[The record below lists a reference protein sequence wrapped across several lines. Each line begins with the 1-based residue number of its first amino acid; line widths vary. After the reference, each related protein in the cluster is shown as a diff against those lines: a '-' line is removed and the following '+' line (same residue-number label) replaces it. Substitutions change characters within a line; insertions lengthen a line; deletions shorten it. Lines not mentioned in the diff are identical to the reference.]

1 MTKNAISKV
10 KLHTEEAFE
19 QHFVDQLAL
28 TQGYI
33 ERSDADYNP
42 ELALDKELLVKFIQ
56 QTQPESW
63 GLMEGKFGSKVEEIF
78 CKEIDKKL
86 KSSDIVT
93 VLREGIQFTWGAN
106 IKLCYFKPAS
116 AINPNL
122 ERLYESNVLSVI
134 RQVYYS
140 VKDKGEKGKN
150 NSIDLVLFING
161 IPVATLELKN
171 SLTGQTIADAIRQY
185 KYNRKPAGEP
195 LLAPGR
201 ALVHIAVDTDEAAMT
216 TKLNNGKTAFLPLN
230 RGNDGRSGNSAIK
243 DEFKTAYLYKD
254 RKDQKAI
261 FSKEVLL
268 DIIGNLAQ
276 KDGEVIIFPRFHQID
291 AVRKLL
297 ADAKE
302 KSSGQKYLI
311 QHSPGSGKTW
321 TISWVAAGLAKLH
334 NKEDKNIFDSVII
347 ISDRRILDGQLQK
360 AIRKLGI
367 SNAYIETV
375 DKSSAQLREALEGGK
390 KIIVTTIQKFSTETI
405 AAMNSMAGKRFAV
418 IIDEAHSS
426 QSGKAAQG
434 VHDALGD
441 QSDVEAIAD
450 EIAKAQ
456 ASKQKRDNISYLA
469 FTATPKNVTLEVF
482 GTRATPDSN
491 PRPFHEYSMRQAVE
505 EGFILDVLKNYKT
518 YESYYELEKKI
529 EDDPRFKGAK
539 AKRKVARYVALNE
552 TMVNQKAAVI
562 VEHFNKH
569 IKNELNGQAKAMVVC
584 QSREHAFRHYEAIQG
599 YIKDNKVE
607 CKDLNAIIAF
617 SGDLTVDGQE
627 YTEVGLNGFSE
638 KDLPDQFNTGKY
650 QILVV
655 ANKYQTGFDQ
665 PKICAMYID
674 RKLDGLQCV
683 QTLTRANRTFPG
695 KTADSIYIL
704 DFQNKIEN
712 IKDAFKVYF
721 DVTELDGLTDP
732 EQIYTLKSF
741 IFKPGFVDQDSVN
754 DFAQIMS
761 KPEVSTRDRAVLE
774 GIINSAVNSYNVAD
788 KPAQDEFRQAIKS
801 YCRFYSFIIQVH
813 PIADASLESLYWYA
827 TWLSK
832 KLKGASDDS
841 GPELTNEMIQL
852 TKLRIEEKESGS
864 ATPGV
869 GGGKTLPPITAFGVN
884 TTPTEDDEK
893 ELSEIIKEFN
903 EKHGTEFTEADI
915 IRIGIQ
921 AEKVA
926 NEMSAVIRNNPV
938 DVSLDT
944 FADRL
949 FDKMAE
955 VRETEKDLDNIMTSD
970 QDSWRRL
977 ASLLLRANKGR
988 LETGLGL

>member
-1 MTKNAISKV
+1 MTKNTIAKV

-19 QHFVDQLAL
+19 QHFVAQLIQS
-28 TQGYI
+28 QGYI
-33 ERSDADYNP
+33 ERSDSDYNP
-42 ELALDKELLVKFIQ
+42 ELALDKELLVNFVR

-63 GLMEGKFGSKVEEIF
+63 ALMESKFGSKVEEMF
-78 CKEIDKKL
+78 CKEVDKKL

-93 VLREGIQFTWGAN
+93 VLREGIQFTWGAA

-116 AINPNL
+116 NVNPNL
-122 ERLYESNVLSVI
+122 EKLYESNVLSAI

-140 VKDKGEKGKN
+140 IKDKGEKGKN
-150 NSIDLVLFING
+150 NSIDVVLFLNG

-171 SLTGQTIADAIRQY
+171 ALTSQTIQDAIRQY
-185 KYNRKPAGEP
+185 KYDRRPAGEP
-195 LLAPGR
+195 LLAAGR
-201 ALVHIAVDTDEAAMT
+201 VLVHVAVDTDEAAMT
-216 TKLNNGKTAFLPLN
+216 TKLNNGKTVFLPLN
-230 RGNDGRSGNSAIK
+230 RGNNGRSGNSAIK

-254 RKDQKAI
+254 LGDQKAI
-261 FSKEVLL
+261 FSGEVLL

-276 KDGEVIIFPRFHQID
+276 KDGDVLICPRFHQID

-302 KSSGQKYLI
+302 KLSGQKYLI

-347 ISDRRILDGQLQK
+347 ISDRRVLDGQLQK

-375 DKSSAQLREALEGGK
+375 DKTSAQLREALEGGK

-405 AAMNSMAGKRFAV
+405 SAMNAMIGKRFAV

-426 QSGKAAQG
+426 QSGKSAQG
-434 VHDALGD
+434 VQDALGD
-441 QSDVEAIAD
+441 QSDVEALSD

-456 ASKQKRDNISYLA
+456 ASKQKRDNISYFA
-469 FTATPKNVTLEVF
+469 FTATPKNTTLEIF
-482 GTRATPDSN
+482 GTRESVDTIPH
-491 PRPFHEYSMRQAVE
+491 PFHEYSMRQAVE
-505 EGFILDVLKNYKT
+505 EGFILDVLQNYRT
-518 YESYYELEKKI
+518 YKSYYELEKTI

-539 AKRKVARYVALNE
+539 AKRKVARYVSL
-552 TMVNQKAAVI
+552 TTINQKAAVI

-569 IKNELNGQAKAMVVC
+569 VKNELNGQAKAMVVC
-584 QSREHAFRHYEAIQG
+584 QSREHAFKHYEAIKG
-599 YIKDNKVE
+599 YIKDHKDE
-607 CKDLNAIIAF
+607 CKGLDAIVAF
-617 SGDLTVDGQE
+617 SGDLIVDGQA
-627 YTEVGLNGFSE
+627 YTEPGLNGFSE
-638 KDLPDQFNTGKY
+638 KDLPEQFDTALY

-695 KTADSIYIL
+695 KTAESIYIL
-704 DFQNKIEN
+704 DFQNTIED
-712 IKDAFKVYF
+712 IKEAFKVYF
-721 DVTELDGLTDP
+721 DITELEGLTDP
-732 EQIYTLKSF
+732 EQIYELKSL
-741 IFKPGFVDQDSVN
+741 IMESGFVDQESVD
-754 DFAQIMS
+754 DFVQILS
-761 KPEVSTRDRAVLE
+761 KLEVTTGDRATLE
-774 GIINSAVNSYNVAD
+774 GIVNRAVNSYNVAD
-788 KPAQDEFRQAIKS
+788 IPSQDEFRQAVKS
-801 YCRFYSFIIQVH
+801 YCRFYSFIVQVY
-813 PIADASLESLYWYA
+813 PVADVKLESLYWYA
-827 TWLSK
+827 TWLGK
-832 KLKGASDDS
+832 KLKNNKGDD
-841 GPELTNEMIQL
+841 GPELTDEMIRL
-852 TKLRIEEKESGS
+852 TKLRIEENEKGS
-864 ATPGV
+864 ATPEV
-869 GGGKTLPPITAFGVN
+869 GQTTQLPPITAFGVN
-884 TTPTEDDEK
+884 TKPSADDEK

-903 EKHGTEFTEADI
+903 DKHGTTFTEDDI

-926 NEMSAVIRNNPV
+926 NEMSAVIKNNPV

-955 VRETEKDLDNIMTSD
+955 LRESEKDLDNIMTSD

-977 ASLLLRANKGR
+977 ASVLLRANKGR